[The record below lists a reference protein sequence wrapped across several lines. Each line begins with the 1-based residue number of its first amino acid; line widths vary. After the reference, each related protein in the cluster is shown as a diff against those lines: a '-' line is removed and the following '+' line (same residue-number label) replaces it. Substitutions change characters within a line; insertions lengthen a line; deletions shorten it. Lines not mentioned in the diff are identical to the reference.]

1 MGNKYVGHFVDE
13 DYVDDQLTLTS
24 EGFLE
29 LTEDLEAIIEK
40 FTGVEGYIIG
50 GEPVAEIREDLM
62 DLIHKII
69 NEGEVIW
76 KT

>member
-29 LTEDLEAIIEK
+29 LTEDLEAIVDK
-40 FTGVEGYIIG
+40 FTGVDDAGFMKCTQ
-50 GEPVAEIREDLM
+50 IREDLM
-62 DLIHKII
+62 DLIHEII
-69 NEGEVIW
+69 NEE
-76 KT
+76 K

>member
-29 LTEDLEAIIEK
+29 LTEDLEAIVDK
-40 FTGVEGYIIG
+40 FTGVDGAG
-50 GEPVAEIREDLM
+50 FMKCTQIREDLM
-62 DLIHKII
+62 DLIHEII
-69 NEGEVIW
+69 TEE
-76 KT
+76 K

>member
-29 LTEDLEAIIEK
+29 LTEDLEAIVDK
-40 FTGVEGYIIG
+40 FTGVDGAG
-50 GEPVAEIREDLM
+50 FMKCTQIREDLI
-62 DLIHKII
+62 DLIHEII
-69 NEGEVIW
+69 NEE
-76 KT
+76 K

>member
-29 LTEDLEAIIEK
+29 LTEDLEAIVDK
-40 FTGVEGYIIG
+40 FTGVDDAGFMKCTQ
-50 GEPVAEIREDLM
+50 IREDLI
-62 DLIHKII
+62 DLIHEII
-69 NEGEVIW
+69 NEE
-76 KT
+76 K

>member
-29 LTEDLEAIIEK
+29 LTEDLEAIVDK
-40 FTGVEGYIIG
+40 FTGVDGAG
-50 GEPVAEIREDLM
+50 FMKCTQIREDLM
-62 DLIHKII
+62 DLIHEII
-69 NEGEVIW
+69 NEE
-76 KT
+76 K